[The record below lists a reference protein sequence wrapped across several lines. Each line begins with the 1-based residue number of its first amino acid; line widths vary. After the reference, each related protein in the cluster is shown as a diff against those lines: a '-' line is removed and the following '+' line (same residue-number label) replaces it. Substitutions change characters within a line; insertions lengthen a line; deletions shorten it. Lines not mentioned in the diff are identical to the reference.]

1 MSGERTAGRSGGRA
15 AARAASERAAGRATA
30 GERGGVAEHPR
41 RDSRSSRRS
50 GSLLKAEL
58 RRWRGRRF
66 IRLLLALALLGYLVV
81 VPLIAYTQFARTTPA
96 ELTEARSA
104 VDRIVA
110 EQAAFREQ
118 CLANPPSDAPEG
130 MTPEEVCGPAM
141 TAADVNAADFLPRRP
156 FVFTE
161 ALQVGTIAVGVAVA
175 ALFFVIGA
183 TWVGA
188 EWSARTMTALLFWE
202 TRRLRVLAVKVVVLA
217 AAAALTAAFAQA
229 LWAGS
234 AWLIASTRGTTS
246 GRPARFWTD
255 AAQNSGRAV
264 LLAVLVALIGFGVAH
279 LTRGT
284 GAALGVGFVY
294 FAVAETAVNVVRPVW
309 QEWLVTRNVAALL
322 LPDGITIFRPG
333 RQVDDAGQVVEGVEV
348 VIGNLHGA
356 ALIGGLAVVLLLVGA
371 VLFLRRDLT

>member
-1 MSGERTAGRSGGRA
+1 MSED
-15 AARAASERAAGRATA
+15 RAAGRARKEA
-30 GERGGVAEHPR
+30 VAHPR
-41 RDSRSSRRS
+41 RDSRSSQRS

-81 VPLIAYTQFARTTPA
+81 VPLIAFTQFARTTPA
-96 ELTEARSA
+96 ELTEARVE

-110 EQAAFREQ
+110 EQATFREQ
-118 CLANPPSDAPEG
+118 CLANPPPDAPEG
-130 MTPEEVCGPAM
+130 MTPEEACGPAL
-141 TAADVNAADFLPRRP
+141 TAADLRVEDYLPRRP
-156 FVFTE
+156 FLFTE
-161 ALQVGTIAVGVAVA
+161 ALPVGAIAVGVGVA

-188 EWSARTMTALLFWE
+188 EWSARTMSALLFWE

-217 AAAALTAAFAQA
+217 AATALTAAFAQA

-234 AWLIASTRGTTS
+234 AWLIAGTRGSTS

-309 QEWLVTRNVAALL
+309 QEWLLTRNVAALL
-322 LPDGITIFRPG
+322 LPDGMTIFRPG
-333 RQVDDAGQVVEGVEV
+333 RQVDNAGQVVEGVEV
-348 VIGNLHGA
+348 VIGHLHGA
-356 ALIGGLAVVLLLVGA
+356 AVIGGLAAVLLLVGA
-371 VLFLRRDLT
+371 VLFRRRDLT